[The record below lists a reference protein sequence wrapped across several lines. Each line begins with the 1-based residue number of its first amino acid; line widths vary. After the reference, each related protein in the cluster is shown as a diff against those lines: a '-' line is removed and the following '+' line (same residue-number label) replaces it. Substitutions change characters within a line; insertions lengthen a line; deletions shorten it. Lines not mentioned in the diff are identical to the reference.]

1 MFLLDEKTAIPK
13 KNTQKTNNLG
23 SLVSLQ
29 FRSEHVAPAGLSDP
43 KLFSGA
49 VQKLLLVV
57 VLH

>member
-13 KNTQKTNNLG
+13 KKQNKKQQSGFPCFTSVQK
-23 SLVSLQ
+23 
-29 FRSEHVAPAGLSDP
+29 HIAPVGLSDP